1 MPGPNPH
8 RFILHRSPL
17 VLYRSELLKW
27 TAKVNLIGPEAKAHL
42 DEHIAEAWPRRRS
55 CSREGEVLDFGSGGG
70 LAGHPDGHRFAG
82 RALPSGRGGPEK
94 MGVFEAHR
102 ARVRL
107 ELQVYGDRLSRL
119 LPRLPADL
127 RFSLVVSRAVGNPE
141 EWVPSLK
148 EHLEDGARIALFQGT
163 PDAPEIAGFT
173 RGEAVPLPRG
183 DIELPRSADVPR
195 GTSSNM
201 TAKIV
206 TLVNQKGGVGKTTT
220 AINLGA
226 SLAACER
233 NVLLVDLDPQANAT
247 SGVGIPKNDEKS
259 IYPVLTDGMSI
270 REVIRQTELPNFHVA
285 PSSVDLVAAELELS
299 DAIGREFYLR
309 KALQEVVKDYDYILI
324 DSPPSLGLLTI
335 NGLTAAHSVLVP
347 MQCEYFAIEGVAQ
360 LLNTIERVR
369 DMLNP
374 GLEIEGIA
382 LTMYDE
388 RMNLARQVAEEVR
401 SHFGEKVYKT
411 VIPRNV
417 RLGEAPS
424 FGKPIIL
431 YDIRSR
437 GSEAYINLAKEFIQR
452 AETVLP

>member
-1 MPGPNPH
+1 
-8 RFILHRSPL
+8 
-17 VLYRSELLKW
+17 
-27 TAKVNLIGPEAKAHL
+27 
-42 DEHIAEAWPRRRS
+42 
-55 CSREGEVLDFGSGGG
+55 
-70 LAGHPDGHRFAG
+70 
-82 RALPSGRGGPEK
+82 
-94 MGVFEAHR
+94 
-102 ARVRL
+102 
-107 ELQVYGDRLSRL
+107 
-119 LPRLPADL
+119 
-127 RFSLVVSRAVGNPE
+127 
-141 EWVPSLK
+141 
-148 EHLEDGARIALFQGT
+148 
-163 PDAPEIAGFT
+163 
-173 RGEAVPLPRG
+173 
-183 DIELPRSADVPR
+183 
-195 GTSSNM
+195 M

-233 NVLLVDLDPQANAT
+233 KILLVDLDPQANAT
-247 SGVGIPKNDEKS
+247 SGLGLSKTDEKS

-270 REVIRQTELPNFHVA
+270 REVIKTTELPNLHVA

-309 KALQEVVKDYDYILI
+309 RALQEVINDYDYILI
-324 DSPPSLGLLTI
+324 DSPPSLSLLTI

-360 LLNTIERVR
+360 LLNTVDRVR

-388 RMNLARQVAEEVR
+388 RMNLARQVAEEVKN
-401 SHFGEKVYKT
+401 HFAEKVYQS

-424 FGKPIIL
+424 YGKPIIL

-437 GSEAYINLAKEFIQR
+437 GSEAYVNLAREFIQR